1 MRLPVRSSPTR
12 RNQQDRPMTTRS
24 LPASHTDRI
33 AASAG
38 MPWLGRLRRC
48 IQTIRSRRQLAE
60 LDDRLLS
67 DIGISRAEALEE
79 ASRAPWDL
87 APRRR

>member
-1 MRLPVRSSPTR
+1 
-12 RNQQDRPMTTRS
+12 
-24 LPASHTDRI
+24 
-33 AASAG
+33 
-38 MPWLGRLRRC
+38 MPWLGWLRRC
-48 IQTIRSRRQLAE
+48 IQAIRSRRQLAE